1 VNKRVLFTGAVV
13 ALAGAAAVIRSSHTP
28 QQPAVQIRSAAQPA
42 VPPEAPVRRVVYV
55 AGAVARP
62 GVYELP
68 PGARVQAALRA
79 AGGALPG
86 ADLEAVNLA
95 RPVEDGEEIAVP
107 RPGELVRTASAG
119 GEPSETGRR
128 RRRRRHHGSGERG
141 AARRQ
146 EKEPPAETVDVNA
159 ASAEELETLPGI
171 GPSLA
176 ERIVT
181 FRETNGPF
189 GSAEDLLDVNGMN
202 DRRLEEIEPYIETGG
217 KAPRSP

>member
-13 ALAGAAAVIRSSHTP
+13 ALAGAAAVIRSSHTGQ
-28 QQPAVQIRSAAQPA
+28 QQPPLQISSVPRAAEPSQAPA
-42 VPPEAPVRRVVYV
+42 RRVVYV

-62 GVYELP
+62 GVYEVP
-68 PGARVQAALRA
+68 PGARVESALRA

-95 RPVEDGEEIAVP
+95 RPLEDGEEIAVP
-107 RPGELVRTASAG
+107 RPGEPVRASSAEG
-119 GEPSETGRR
+119 DPGEGGRR
-128 RRRRRHHGSGERG
+128 HRRHRRRAAGER
-141 AARRQ
+141 ASTRRQ
-146 EKEPPAETVDVNA
+146 EKEPPAEPVDVNA

-189 GSAEDLLDVNGMN
+189 GSAGDLLDVNGMN
-202 DRRLEEIEPYIETGG
+202 DRRLEEIAPYIRAG
-217 KAPRSP
+217 R

>member
-1 VNKRVLFTGAVV
+1 MNKRVLFTGAVV
-13 ALAGAAAVIRSSHTP
+13 ALAGAAAVIRSSHTQ

-42 VPPEAPVRRVVYV
+42 APSAAPPRRVVYV
-55 AGAVARP
+55 AGAVVRP
-62 GVYELP
+62 GVYELV
-68 PGARVQAALRA
+68 PGARVEAALRA

-107 RPGELVRTASAG
+107 RPGELARASSAG
-119 GEPSETGRR
+119 AEPGESGGRR
-128 RRRRRHHGSGERG
+128 KRRHRHRAGGERG

-146 EKEPPAETVDVNA
+146 EKEPPAEPVDVNA

-189 GSAEDLLDVNGMN
+189 GSTGDLLDVNGMN
-202 DRRLEEIEPYIETGG
+202 DRRLEEIAPFIRTG
-217 KAPRSP
+217 R